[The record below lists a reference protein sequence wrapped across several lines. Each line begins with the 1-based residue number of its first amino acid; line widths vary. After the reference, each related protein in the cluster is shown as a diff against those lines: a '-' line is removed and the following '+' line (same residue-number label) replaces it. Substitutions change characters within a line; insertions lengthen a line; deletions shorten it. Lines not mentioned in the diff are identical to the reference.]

1 MNVPDEFDAAAAK
14 VAGQPTDA
22 DPIDQAAAQVVQGQR
37 TTLRSSLYG
46 ALLENPDVAA
56 RAQKLGRKT
65 GLPADVVGRNLP
77 EVERNAKLD
86 EFDQLLQNSPVVAQ
100 WLADQNNAKVAHDDV
115 DNMSALDT
123 TLSTLGKAA
132 KYLFSAPDAKNT
144 LMGDVGA
151 GVARASRGAAG
162 IFQAA
167 AEVPAPLLDWMEP
180 ITAVGGN
187 PLRRLAEGFAIQ
199 GKAAEQTALSL
210 SPKQDGIVAGGV
222 SSGVQSLTQ
231 NLLTLPMAFLPGGQS
246 AALYSMAGMTGG
258 QSYQDAREKGLSM
271 QQALPFAT
279 SQAVIEY
286 ATEKIP
292 VSRLIGDLASNA
304 SLRQVVTRQLA
315 SEIPGEQVA
324 TVLQDLNEWAVLNPD
339 KPFSAYLAERPSA
352 AAQTLIATVVGTGG
366 NIAVMSAVE
375 RATRTAEIRA
385 QSAQGAEQR
394 AQVVE
399 QLNNLAAASKVRER
413 DVDTFEQFIAQA
425 AENGSVQHVYI
436 DANTLMQSGMAE
448 QLAQVSPSVAAQL
461 QTAVVTGAE
470 IQIPV
475 AEYTARIAGSE
486 FAQSLVDDI
495 RVEGEQFTRR
505 EAQEY
510 MQNQAGELQAEVERV
525 LAEKQNDEVFKAS
538 AETVKAEIKSQLD
551 TVARFTPQVNEAY
564 ASMVGNF
571 YAVMGAKIGATPEE
585 VFAKYP
591 LRVQAEGVGGGEV
604 LEQSFADDPKRWEML
619 TAEWSSL
626 PAPESTKTI
635 GDITYEYRTA
645 DSANPFATPTVTA
658 VKSGQVVGTLAVA
671 DRGENNVGVVQVRKE
686 DRRKGVASSMYA
698 FAEEVTG
705 KKFVPESSQSADAQA
720 MWASPNRNFGV
731 KKLNQQ
737 LNQSQPLPA
746 TIEIDGKQR
755 STTNSNGQPIA
766 ATEEGVRNFWKWF
779 GDSKVVDAEGRP
791 LVVYHSTLD
800 DKVKFNKSGQ
810 FMGYTGVSG
819 ISVTDNPEMA
829 SRYLDRFGPFR
840 YDGKSF
846 EKNVMPLYVRAE
858 NPLERDEPFKT
869 NLPLGA
875 PLPEGYVSVVEKMG
889 HDALIRNDA
898 ISRKGPVKHSDAK
911 NAIKGR
917 EIVVFNPTQIKS
929 AIGNSG
935 EFDPANP
942 NILMQSGNERD
953 LIVAH
958 NLTADNLRN
967 ALELGG
973 LPAPSL
979 AITKVDSPIQGFG
992 EITLVGDAKL
1002 AKPSAKNPVFNADV
1016 YSPRFPDVKVKVDDR
1031 KVVATLY
1038 PLHEAA
1044 KDVGL
1049 YAVSPDRVADEMG
1062 RNQLVRSIGDVV
1074 NDLGMR
1080 YGYAVRVLGKDITV
1094 PMKTVEPKVDLR
1106 PTAGSIVTQEPLV
1119 GVLASIP
1126 EFGKTVTADSEE
1138 SAKIA
1143 QALYSAMINR
1153 FIAGESEKGNGDG
1166 VEAGVAL
1173 ANRRIKMFAD
1183 GEGESIE
1190 MAPGVTATWP
1200 ERMTLPGL
1208 SKLWNAWRAQGSTTD
1223 AAPQPAQPRQEVDIE
1238 ALSKTIDEV
1247 VDKDQMRQ
1255 WVRDQLAPTVGEKRI
1270 VKEDGKTAAYSLQ
1283 NIVKAMTGKVRDAEG
1298 FNYGLGNARSK
1309 GAKSFK
1315 SIADIQAN
1323 RDQVKAKDDAD
1334 AAIKEAEERFS
1345 DLSDELDQYL
1355 TLKGS
1360 MYSPSSFEALADA
1373 IGLSYSQGID
1383 SALSMAG
1390 FRGVP
1395 AETVKKVQ
1403 GFASEL
1409 TSLPTEYFEAKPQRA
1424 VGVDEFRGA
1433 VIPDTTPADV
1443 RNALADMGLT
1453 LVEYRKGDEASR
1465 AQAARTLAEQLDAET
1480 KDVLFQTRGANR
1492 GSFNPSTNTIT
1503 LLKNADL
1510 STFLHE
1516 AGHFFLEVQFDIASR
1531 LAGMR
1536 TDGASLS
1543 EGEQQIVD
1551 DADALLKWFGVES
1564 VPEWY
1569 SLDFEEKRGYHEKFA
1584 RGFEA
1589 YLFEGKAPS
1598 IELNRIFQTFRGWL
1612 TQVYR
1617 NIVESARQALKAAG
1631 EGTSERAAVGK
1642 ALDVQLSDE
1651 VRAVFDRMLA
1661 TNEEIRI
1668 AEQAR
1673 SMMPLFE
1680 NYEDAKGKVAWG
1692 IDEFKAYQALGVEA
1706 TAEAIQDVQART
1718 LRDLAWTRN
1727 ARGREIKRLQK
1738 QAAELRREVQIEAR
1752 REIMSQPIY
1761 RAWQFLTGKLDVD
1774 RTSPQEDYNLFLKQ
1788 FGLTERAV
1796 QADMLSVGVEPAPA
1810 GSPDMVE
1817 RKASTVA
1824 GDGMFAKVAAKP
1836 GDVLA
1841 RASGEGVKY
1850 PAGRWTNHS
1859 GKPNAQLVK
1868 NDRGGVDLVATR
1880 PIAEGDEVFINYRQ
1894 AARLQGMRPVGS
1906 GRSDTVDPTVD
1917 SLFTA
1922 IAKLGGLS
1930 KDEVV
1935 AQWGTDPK
1943 DKPAS
1948 GVFGKPVWR
1957 REGGRSIDSMAE
1969 ALGELGY
1976 LPLDENGKADIRDLE
1991 ERFDAELRGDP
2002 VYSYRYD
2009 YGATRE
2015 QRAGDGLN
2023 LEALGAGRF
2032 DSIELKAMDLPTEIV
2047 DRIQSLKMTGKA
2059 GLHPDLVADMF
2070 NFSSG
2075 DELVRTLATTESPK
2089 TAIEGLTDARM
2100 LEQYGELATP
2110 EAIERAADRAIHNE
2124 IRARLIA
2131 IEANGLAKATGQRK
2145 ILTSAARDF
2154 ARAMIARLKVRDIR
2168 PSQYASAEV
2177 RAAKAA
2183 EKASRSGDL
2192 AKAAVEKRN
2201 QLVNN
2206 YATRAAYDAQDEV
2219 ERITSFFRDVV
2230 ARPDDRVGKTRDM
2243 DVVNA
2248 ARAVLSNFGY
2258 AGKAKTALEYLEAV
2272 KEYDPATYDVL
2283 AASVRT
2289 AEEMATPD
2297 IRDLTVEQLRALH
2310 DEVQSLWH
2318 LAKRNRQMEVDGDL
2332 LDREDVA
2339 ADINARMVEFG
2350 IPDTA
2355 PGESSA
2361 ITPAEKRLL
2370 QIKGVRSILRRV
2382 ESWVDQMDG
2391 SNKIGA
2397 FRRGVFNPVKLAA
2410 DKYRAAKIDALR
2422 QFRDSF
2428 DSIAGTMKRSTIYAP
2443 ELGYTFGKDEGGVAL
2458 NEILHAILHT
2468 GNDSNKR
2475 KLLLGRGWAEDV
2487 NGTLDTRRWDAFIAR
2502 MVAEGKLKREHFD
2515 FAQSIW
2521 DLMESTKPL
2530 AQKAHRDAY
2539 GKYFSEVTAQ
2549 EFVDP
2554 FGVVRRGGYI
2564 PAQVDSR
2571 IVQDNDLRKLLEEG
2585 KEGMAYAFPATN
2597 KGFTQARV
2605 EYNRPLMLDLRTLP
2619 QHIDKVLLFSYM
2631 EMPVRDV
2638 TKLLTMKNVRAPLN
2652 KIDPTA
2658 ISHMLMPWLNR
2669 SARQQVTTPVPGD
2682 AGMSRFFN
2690 TLRNRTSMATMF
2702 ANLSNTAQ
2710 QITGFSLAAVKVK
2723 PRHLLAA
2730 TAQWISKPRQLARTV
2745 AEQSTYMSNRMSSE
2759 VDAMLGEIEAV
2770 LLDPT
2775 MYQRGQEWTKRH
2787 TYFMQSAFDNVMGP
2801 IIWTG
2806 AYNEALEQGYSD
2818 KDATHIAD
2826 GVVRQTQGSTL
2837 PEDVSRI
2844 ETGPAWARIF
2854 TQFAGYFNMQANLLG
2869 TEFSKV
2875 AKEMGLRKGAT
2886 RGLYIFVAGFYIPAL
2901 VAEAIAQAFRGGPGD
2916 DDDDGEYLD
2925 DWLMAT
2931 LVYGPMR
2938 NVTAFVP
2945 FAGQVVNSAVAR
2957 FNGNPVDDRVSV
2969 APVVGALEG
2978 VAGVPVDLYQ
2988 ASFDEIRAQRTVKD
3002 VATLISLTTGLPASV
3017 AAKPI
3022 GYLVGVASDKI
3033 DPTGEFD
3040 FARGLVTGVASPES
3054 RGR

>member
-1 MNVPDEFDAAAAK
+1 MNVPDEFDAAAVK
-14 VAGQPTDA
+14 VAGQTTNA

-115 DNMSALDT
+115 GNMSALDT

-162 IFQAA
+162 VFQAA

-315 SEIPGEQVA
+315 SEIPGEQIA

-461 QTAVVTGAE
+461 QTAVATGAE

-475 AEYTARIAGSE
+475 AEYTARIAGNE

-538 AETVKAEIKSQLD
+538 ADTVKAEIKSQLD

-591 LRVQAEGVGGGEV
+591 LRVQAEAVQSGPV
-604 LEQSFADDPKRWEML
+604 LEQ
-619 TAEWSSL
+619 
-626 PAPESTKTI
+626 
-635 GDITYEYRTA
+635 
-645 DSANPFATPTVTA
+645 
-658 VKSGQVVGTLAVA
+658 
-671 DRGENNVGVVQVRKE
+671 
-686 DRRKGVASSMYA
+686 
-698 FAEEVTG
+698 
-705 KKFVPESSQSADAQA
+705 
-720 MWASPNRNFGV
+720 
-731 KKLNQQ
+731 
-737 LNQSQPLPA
+737 
-746 TIEIDGKQR
+746 
-755 STTNSNGQPIA
+755 
-766 ATEEGVRNFWKWF
+766 
-779 GDSKVVDAEGRP
+779 
-791 LVVYHSTLD
+791 
-800 DKVKFNKSGQ
+800 
-810 FMGYTGVSG
+810 
-819 ISVTDNPEMA
+819 
-829 SRYLDRFGPFR
+829 
-840 YDGKSF
+840 
-846 EKNVMPLYVRAE
+846 
-858 NPLERDEPFKT
+858 
-869 NLPLGA
+869 GA
-875 PLPEGYVSVVEKMG
+875 PQ
-889 HDALIRNDA
+889 DRN
-898 ISRKGPVKHSDAK
+898 
-911 NAIKGR
+911 
-917 EIVVFNPTQIKS
+917 
-929 AIGNSG
+929 
-935 EFDPANP
+935 
-942 NILMQSGNERD
+942 

-967 ALELGG
+967 ALDLGG

-992 EITLVGDAKL
+992 EITLVGDTKL

-1038 PLHEAA
+1038 PLHEVA

-1049 YAVSPDRVADEMG
+1049 YAVSPDRVASEMG

-1080 YGYAVRVLGKDITV
+1080 YGYAVRVLGKDIAV

-1106 PTAGSIVTQEPLV
+1106 PTKGSIVTQEPLA

-1153 FIAGESEKGNGDG
+1153 FVAEEAEKGNGDG

-1173 ANRRIKMFAD
+1173 ANRRIKMFAE

-1200 ERMTLPGL
+1200 ERMTLSGL

-1238 ALSKTIDEV
+1238 ALSKTLDEV

-1323 RDQVKAKDDAD
+1323 RDQVKAKDEAD
-1334 AAIKEAEERFS
+1334 AAIKEAEKRFS

-1390 FRGVP
+1390 FRDVP

-1403 GFASEL
+1403 EFASEL

-1531 LAGMR
+1531 LVGMR

-1631 EGTSERAAVGK
+1631 KGTSEREVVGK

-1651 VRAVFDRMLA
+1651 VRAVMDRMLA
-1661 TNEEIRI
+1661 TNEEIRL

-1673 SMMPLFE
+1673 SMLPLFE
-1680 NYEDAKGKVAWG
+1680 SPEQAGMTPE
-1692 IDEFKAYQALGVEA
+1692 EFAAYQALGTQA
-1706 TAEAIQDVQART
+1706 TADAIQDVQART
-1718 LRDLAWTRN
+1718 LRDLSWTRN

-1738 QAAELRREVQIEAR
+1738 QSAELRREVQMQAR
-1752 REIMSQPIY
+1752 REVMSQPIY
-1761 RAWQFLTGKLDVD
+1761 RAWQFLTGKLDAND
-1774 RTSPQEDYNLFLKQ
+1774 K
-1788 FGLTERAV
+1788 LTPEA
-1796 QADMLSVGVEPAPA
+1796 S
-1810 GSPDMVE
+1810 
-1817 RKASTVA
+1817 RKS
-1824 GDGMFAKVAAKP
+1824 D
-1836 GDVLA
+1836 
-1841 RASGEGVKY
+1841 
-1850 PAGRWTNHS
+1850 
-1859 GKPNAQLVK
+1859 PNV
-1868 NDRGGVDLVATR
+1868 
-1880 PIAEGDEVFINYRQ
+1880 
-1894 AARLQGMRPVGS
+1894 
-1906 GRSDTVDPTVD
+1906 VDPSVD

-1935 AQWGTDPK
+1935 SQWGTDPK

-1991 ERFDAELRGDP
+1991 ERFDSELRGSP
-2002 VYSYRYD
+2002 VYSDRYD
-2009 YGATRE
+2009 YGAQQE
-2015 QRAGDGLN
+2015 QRAGDGVN
-2023 LEALGAGRF
+2023 VEALGVGRF
-2032 DSIELKAMDLPTEIV
+2032 DLTEIKAMGLPTEVV
-2047 DRIQSLKMTGKA
+2047 DRIQSLKMTGKV
-2059 GLHPDLVADMF
+2059 GLHPDIVADMF
-2070 NFSSG
+2070 GFTSG

-2089 TAIEGLTDARM
+2089 VAIEGLTDARM

-2110 EAIERAADRAIHNE
+2110 EAIERSADRAIHNE
-2124 IRARLIA
+2124 ARARFVA
-2131 IEANGLAKATGQRK
+2131 TEANALAKATGERK
-2145 ILTSAARDF
+2145 ILASAAREF
-2154 ARAMIARLKVRDIR
+2154 ARNMIARLKVRDIR
-2168 PSQYASAEV
+2168 PNQYALAEA

-2183 EKASRSGDL
+2183 IKASQSGDL
-2192 AKAAVEKRN
+2192 VKAAAEKRN

-2219 ERITSFFRDVV
+2219 DSGLRYLRKFDSDSVRKAVDADYVDQIDALLERFDLRKGQSLKAIDKRTALSAWVASQREQGFEPDIPAELENEAFRKSYKDMTVEEFRGLLDTVKQIEHLGRLKNRLLTAADNRAFSAVKVELV
-2230 ARPDDRVGKTRDM
+2230 ASIKDNSQGRKADTRTPTT
-2243 DVVNA
+2243 NLG
-2248 ARAVLSNFGY
+2248 RALQAVKNFG
-2258 AGKAKTALEYLEAV
+2258 ASHIKAATWARIMDGGKDGGPMWEYLIRSANERGNMETQMRADATVELSRILAPVFKLGRMGGSGQFFPSIGRSLNREARLAIALNTGNQGNLQRLLGGEGWTV
-2272 KEYDPATYDVL
+2272 QQIQPVLQSLTAAEWQSVQAVWDHFESYRPQIGAKERRVYGREPEWVDPAPFTIKAADGVDVSLRGGYYPIKYDPA
-2283 AASVRT
+2283 ASQR
-2289 AEEMATPD
+2289 AEEYADAEGAKRQLQGAFTSATTRRSFTKSRAEEVSGRPLLYTLSGLYGGVND
-2297 IRDLTVEQLRALH
+2297 VIHDLAWHEWLIDANRILRAK
-2310 DEVQSLWH
+2310 DVDAAIREAYGPEVKQQFKTW
-2318 LAKRNRQMEVDGDL
+2318 
-2332 LDREDVA
+2332 A
-2339 ADINARMVEFG
+2339 ADIAEGEKGAQNAAEMALGRLRQGVSAAGLGFNVTSAAMQITGFNQSIVRVGAKWIGKGIAKYIASPFKTSRDVMGMSEFMADRSRTQFRELNELRNRVQDESATMRNIKLGTYFLMMRMQRMVDMPTWLGAYEKAIADGNAEERAVALADQAVIDSQGSGMTKDLSAVERGGPALKLFTVFYSYMN
-2350 IPDTA
+2350 TA
-2355 PGESSA
+2355 LNMGVAQTMTAKS
-2361 ITPAEKRLL
+2361 
-2370 QIKGVRSILRRV
+2370 KG
-2382 ESWVDQMDG
+2382 
-2391 SNKIGA
+2391 
-2397 FRRGVFNPVKLAA
+2397 KLAA
-2410 DKYRAAKIDALR
+2410 DYLMLFTVPAVLGSILKDALTPGGDDDKDMEALARKLAAEQLSYLMGLMVVTREFGEVAKIVTGAEGAGRDYGGPAGLR
-2422 QFRDSF
+2422 AVGDTFRFAQQASQGEF
-2428 DSIAGTMKRSTIYAP
+2428 DTAFRKASINV
-2443 ELGYTFGKDEGGVAL
+2443 LGDLTGLPSAQINRTWNGIEAL
-2458 NEILHAILHT
+2458 NEGET
-2468 GNDSNKR
+2468 
-2475 KLLLGRGWAEDV
+2475 
-2487 NGTLDTRRWDAFIAR
+2487 
-2502 MVAEGKLKREHFD
+2502 
-2515 FAQSIW
+2515 
-2521 DLMESTKPL
+2521 
-2530 AQKAHRDAY
+2530 
-2539 GKYFSEVTAQ
+2539 
-2549 EFVDP
+2549 
-2554 FGVVRRGGYI
+2554 
-2564 PAQVDSR
+2564 
-2571 IVQDNDLRKLLEEG
+2571 DN
-2585 KEGMAYAFPATN
+2585 P
-2597 KGFTQARV
+2597 
-2605 EYNRPLMLDLRTLP
+2605 
-2619 QHIDKVLLFSYM
+2619 
-2631 EMPVRDV
+2631 
-2638 TKLLTMKNVRAPLN
+2638 
-2652 KIDPTA
+2652 
-2658 ISHMLMPWLNR
+2658 
-2669 SARQQVTTPVPGD
+2669 
-2682 AGMSRFFN
+2682 
-2690 TLRNRTSMATMF
+2690 
-2702 ANLSNTAQ
+2702 
-2710 QITGFSLAAVKVK
+2710 AAV
-2723 PRHLLAA
+2723 LF
-2730 TAQWISKPRQLARTV
+2730 
-2745 AEQSTYMSNRMSSE
+2745 
-2759 VDAMLGEIEAV
+2759 G
-2770 LLDPT
+2770 
-2775 MYQRGQEWTKRH
+2775 YQKQ
-2787 TYFMQSAFDNVMGP
+2787 
-2801 IIWTG
+2801 
-2806 AYNEALEQGYSD
+2806 
-2818 KDATHIAD
+2818 
-2826 GVVRQTQGSTL
+2826 
-2837 PEDVSRI
+2837 
-2844 ETGPAWARIF
+2844 
-2854 TQFAGYFNMQANLLG
+2854 
-2869 TEFSKV
+2869 
-2875 AKEMGLRKGAT
+2875 
-2886 RGLYIFVAGFYIPAL
+2886 
-2901 VAEAIAQAFRGGPGD
+2901 
-2916 DDDDGEYLD
+2916 
-2925 DWLMAT
+2925 
-2931 LVYGPMR
+2931 
-2938 NVTAFVP
+2938 
-2945 FAGQVVNSAVAR
+2945 
-2957 FNGNPVDDRVSV
+2957 
-2969 APVVGALEG
+2969 
-2978 VAGVPVDLYQ
+2978 
-2988 ASFDEIRAQRTVKD
+2988 
-3002 VATLISLTTGLPASV
+3002 
-3017 AAKPI
+3017 
-3022 GYLVGVASDKI
+3022 
-3033 DPTGEFD
+3033 
-3040 FARGLVTGVASPES
+3040 
-3054 RGR
+3054 